1 MAQLASH
8 DVASICAVVEEII
21 AQFRFLIEHRR
32 LSEELFY
39 HGRPRPEKSGQRLFF
54 AVAYA
59 YCKANN
65 IDLTPE
71 ADTGNGPV
79 DFKLSAGFAGRV
91 LVEIKLSTNSKLVT
105 GYTKQFERYRTAE
118 ETAAGYCVVLDVGQ
132 MGQKHERLLEARN
145 AAVLAGQRV
154 SPIEIID
161 GTRRKSASKL

>member
-39 HGRPRPEKSGQRLFF
+39 HGRPRPEKSGQRFFF